1 MSEPRDRPSVPA
13 TAPGSGKPP
22 TAPGD
27 AVAGAP
33 ASTVVPTALD
43 RGAVERVLA
52 RAAELQLGSPDR
64 EGLLTEAQIVELGGE
79 VGLSPAALR
88 QALAEERTRIA
99 VPVDEGWASRTFGP
113 RLASA
118 TRTVPGTPEQAMRR
132 LEVWMGRDE
141 CLQVKRRFS
150 DRVTW
155 EPRRDLLG
163 SLRRGLRL
171 GGRGFAL
178 ASAHEI
184 AATAVPVDEGR
195 TLVRLDADLAPNRQT
210 RLRVGGATAASGVV
224 GGGLAAAAAAMVIVP
239 TAAAIGAV
247 VAVAAIPAIAGVA
260 AGYAVA
266 KQHLS
271 QATRVQLALEQ
282 LLDRLEHEPPTPG
295 APALGPLL
303 NRLLG

>member
-1 MSEPRDRPSVPA
+1 MADSRDRPPLPA
-13 TAPGSGKPP
+13 TPP
-22 TAPGD
+22 TAAASSAPPTET
-27 AVAGAP
+27 VAAASGARAP
-33 ASTVVPTALD
+33 STQLD

-88 QALAEERTRIA
+88 QALAEERTRVV
-99 VPVDEGWASRTFGP
+99 VPGDDGWASRTFGP

-118 TRTVPGTPEQAMRR
+118 SRTVPGSPAQVMRR
-132 LEVWMGRDE
+132 LELWMGRDE
-141 CLQVKRRFS
+141 CLQVKRRFT

-171 GGRGFAL
+171 GGRGYAL

-195 TLVRLDADLAPNRQT
+195 TLVRLDADLASSRQT

-247 VAVAAIPAIAGVA
+247 AAVAALPAIVGVA
-260 AGYAVA
+260 AGYALA

-282 LLDRLEHEPPTPG
+282 LLDRLEHEPPAPG